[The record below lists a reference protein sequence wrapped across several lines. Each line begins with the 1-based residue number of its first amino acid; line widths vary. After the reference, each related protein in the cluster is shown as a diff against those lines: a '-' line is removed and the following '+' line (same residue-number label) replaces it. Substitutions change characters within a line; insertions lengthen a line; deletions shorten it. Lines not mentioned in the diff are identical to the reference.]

1 MHIGPDYFNILDDDR
16 RNQANLFSSV
26 YRINELNVG
35 APGTSFLLINKSLT
49 FTNVKRIFLNSAKI
63 KYNALDNLTLAH
75 IIPDVEVIRLFLNA
89 NTLLWPN
96 VRIEPIG
103 AISQNDGYLL
113 DSKEQTDLY
122 FGGQN
127 VSGLVTLDLSLNL
140 FLPSPLVNTADVDIY
155 LSLDGLYYKS

>member
-1 MHIGPDYFNILDDDR
+1 MRIGRDYFNILDDDR

-26 YRINELNVG
+26 YRVNELGTGV
-35 APGTSFLLINKSLT
+35 PGTSFLLINKSLT
-49 FTNVKRIFLNSAKI
+49 FTNVKRMFINSAKI
-63 KYNALDNLTLAH
+63 KFNAVDSITLAH
-75 IIPDVEVIRLFLNA
+75 LIPDVEVIRLFLNA

-103 AISQNDGYLL
+103 AISQNDGYLI
-113 DSKEQTDLY
+113 DSKQQTDLF

-127 VSGLVTLDLSLNL
+127 VSGLVTLDLSMNL
-140 FLPSPLVNTADVDIY
+140 FLPAPLVNTADVDIY